1 MSQPISQS
9 THQRAE
15 QATGQGQNQLN
26 AVAWGEYDRP
36 FEILGAHPVS
46 ATAVRFAV
54 WAPSAH
60 SVAVVGQFNQWNS
73 ESHHLERVT
82 ESGIWETIIEGTAL
96 GDVYQFAVKA
106 KTDSEAVL
114 KADPYARYAQYRPD
128 QASIV
133 ASLPQKQALNEARQ
147 KANRIDAPIS
157 VYEVH
162 ASSWRRGPDGEFLTW
177 DELAQSLPAY
187 VRGMGFTHLELLPIS
202 EHPFDGS
209 WGYQTLGLYAPSSRF
224 GDPAGM
230 QRFVRSCHD
239 HGLGVIL
246 DWVPAHFPTDEHGPI
261 QFDGTPLYEYADPKE
276 GFHRDWKTLIYDFN
290 RAGVRNFLTGSALYW
305 LERYGVDGLRV
316 DAVASMLYR
325 DYSRDS
331 GQWVPN
337 QQGGRENL
345 EVVSLFK
352 RITTLVRSACP
363 GALMIAEESTAWPNV
378 TKPANEDGLGFH
390 FKWNMGWMHDSL
402 QFMQADP
409 NERQHRYGQLVASLN
424 FAFSEKFMLS
434 LSHDE
439 VVHGKGSL
447 LGKMPGSQKEQF
459 AQLRAYYGLMWAYPG
474 KKLLFMGQEFGQL
487 TEWNHDASLPWDYA
501 KTEGASGVKT
511 LVHDLNLLYR
521 SNTAL
526 HQCDNQSQGFEWLVN
541 DDAQNQVL
549 AWLRKDLQGQL
560 VMAVCNFS
568 NRSLKAYRIGV
579 PQALHLSQWREVLN
593 TARPAY
599 GGDHE
604 SAMRTVSSQSLPA
617 NGQPHSLQLTLDA
630 YSTSYFVL
638 KSIEG

>member
-1 MSQPISQS
+1 LSIV
-9 THQRAE
+9 
-15 QATGQGQNQLN
+15 N
-26 AVAWGEYDRP
+26 AIAWGEYDRP
-36 FEILGAHPVS
+36 FEFLGAHPLEKS
-46 ATAVRFAV
+46 APQQSAVRFAV
-54 WAPSAH
+54 WAPSAFA
-60 SVAVVGQFNQWNS
+60 VAVVGPFNDWKAHVNPLQRIS
-73 ESHHLERVT
+73 ESGV
-82 ESGIWETIIEGTAL
+82 WEAVVDGVGL
-96 GDVYQFAVKA
+96 GDTYQFSVVAQEGA
-106 KTDSEAVL
+106 EPIL
-114 KADPYARYAQYRPD
+114 KADPYARFAQYRPD

-133 ASLPQKQALNEARQ
+133 AAMPAKRALSDARK
-147 KANRIDAPIS
+147 KANSVDAPIS

-162 ASSWRRGPDGEFLTW
+162 ASSWRRGPDGEFLSW

-187 VRGMGFTHLELLPIS
+187 VRGLGFTHLELLPIS

-209 WGYQTLGLYAPSSRF
+209 WGYQTLGLFAPSSRF
-224 GDPAGM
+224 GDPEGLH
-230 QRFVRSCHD
+230 RFVEACHQ

-246 DWVPAHFPTDEHGPI
+246 DWVPAHFPTDLHGPI

-331 GQWVPN
+331 GQWLPN
-337 QQGGRENL
+337 QMGGRENL

-352 RITTLVRSACP
+352 RITTLIRSACP

-378 TKPANEDGLGFH
+378 TKPANEEGLGFH

-402 QFMQADP
+402 QFMQASP
-409 NERQHRYGQLVASLN
+409 NDRVHQYGALVASLN
-424 FAFSEKFMLS
+424 FAFSEKFMLA

-447 LGKMPGSQKEQF
+447 LGKMSGDPQQQL
-459 AQLRAYYGLMWAYPG
+459 AQLRAYYSLMWAYPG
-474 KKLLFMGQEFGQL
+474 KKLLFMGQEFGQA
-487 TEWNHDASLPWDYA
+487 TEWNHDQSLPWDYA

-521 SNTAL
+521 SSPSL
-526 HQCDNQSQGFEWLVN
+526 HQLDGQAEGFEWLVN
-541 DDAQNQVL
+541 DDANNQVL
-549 AWLRKDLQGQL
+549 AWLRKDLSGQII
-560 VMAVCNFS
+560 MAVCNFS
-568 NRSLKAYRIGV
+568 SRSLNAYRIGV
-579 PQALHLSQWREVLN
+579 PAALHQSQWREILN
-593 TARPAY
+593 SSRPVY
-599 GGDHE
+599 GGLHE
-604 SAMRTVSSQSLPA
+604 NPMRNVYAQAVPA
-617 NGQPHSLQLTLDA
+617 NRQAQSVQLSLDA
-630 YSTSYFVL
+630 FTTSYFIL